1 MNHTNETIT
10 NTFNDINEQIKELNN
25 KINKY
30 EIERIIVNE
39 RLNNVLEKNTSME
52 KKIEELNK
60 IMMKFFAYRS
70 QQNPIQQPQNPIQQ
84 PQNPIQLPLNT
95 FKI

>member
-10 NTFNDINEQIKELNN
+10 NTFNDINEQIKELNT

-30 EIERIIVNE
+30 EIERVIVNE

-70 QQNPIQQPQNPIQQ
+70 QKQPSTTIQQPSTIQQ
-84 PQNPIQLPLNT
+84 PLST
-95 FKI
+95 FKL